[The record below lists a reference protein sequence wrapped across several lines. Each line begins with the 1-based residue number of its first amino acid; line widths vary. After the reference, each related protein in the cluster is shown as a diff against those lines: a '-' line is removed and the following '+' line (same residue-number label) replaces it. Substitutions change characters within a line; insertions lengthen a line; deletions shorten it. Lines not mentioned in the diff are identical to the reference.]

1 MPIISTP
8 TSVDGMVI
16 DSRVTK
22 SMIGAPAGA
31 LARKATSETTATE
44 TGLAMMPI
52 WLAIDDAAIGR
63 SGRMPFLI
71 ATS

>member
-8 TSVDGMVI
+8 TSVDGIVT
-16 DSRVTK
+16 DSSVTK
-22 SMIGAPAGA
+22 SMIGLPAGA
-31 LARKATSETTATE
+31 LARKATSDTTATE

-52 WLAIDDAAIGR
+52 WLAIDEAAIGR
-63 SGRMPFLI
+63 SGRMSFLI